1 MYKALAFLALTATPA
16 SAEFVE
22 TTLFPFFEAAEPDL
36 SFDGPVETANGKRWT
51 NVTLRGEDDGGIRLD
66 WLEETVSGQKTTLT
80 FSDSGVVFAEE
91 DGAEIVVATMRLS
104 GVFWT
109 IEEDSDGLAHVANAQ
124 AIRFNFSEQ
133 DGDADGQLTLSDL
146 TAAVD
151 VDYGD
156 SYVVQGIGSLASV
169 ELGLRDME
177 DAGDELSVVLSDIQL
192 RQDSDIDAD
201 LLEKL
206 ENADEEFN
214 SVEEV
219 QAALSGA
226 STSTFEVA
234 EFAVRYESVENEVT
248 SAELVTRNL
257 EGRSDLDLNGA
268 LLGISLEGT
277 MDAVAGSIQSVPVN
291 GTFELSNY
299 DVAFDASIARED
311 LPEFVETIE
320 AGGPEALSALA
331 MRYEVEAGETS
342 FSGSFEED
350 GVVGSVEFAS
360 GAASEIIAIDDG
372 RLLFDV
378 LTEGFEGTFAMSMLG
393 DEAFAASLDKLELS
407 FAMPL
412 VPSEATGPDELGF
425 VFKALQAKASEAVW
439 ALFDA
444 ESTIPRDPINLDIDI
459 AGWGE
464 MLGALEEGS
473 DFNEVF
479 RIDGARINS
488 FALSGGGAEATA
500 SGETLLDL
508 SGGVPRGDGAFSVS
522 LKGVTD
528 LVGRL
533 ANLGIVPPEA
543 NLGIRGVLGA
553 FARPVGEDHYVSEI
567 ELLPDGQILTN
578 GVPLPL
584 GR

>member
-1 MYKALAFLALTATPA
+1 
-16 SAEFVE
+16 
-22 TTLFPFFEAAEPDL
+22 
-36 SFDGPVETANGKRWT
+36 
-51 NVTLRGEDDGGIRLD
+51 TLRGEDDGGIRLD

-91 DGAEIVVATMRLS
+91 DGTEVVVATMRLS
-104 GVFWT
+104 EVFWT

-124 AIRFNFSEQ
+124 SIRFNFSEQ
-133 DGDADGQLTLSDL
+133 DGDADGQLKLSDL

-156 SYVVQGIGSLASV
+156 SYVVQAIGSLASV

-226 STSTFEVA
+226 STSTYEVG

-257 EGRSDLDLNGA
+257 EGRSDLDLNGT

-277 MDAVAGSIQSVPVN
+277 TDAVAGSIQSVPVN

-342 FSGSFEED
+342 LSGSFEED

-553 FARPVGEDHYVSEI
+553 FARPVGEDQYVSEI